1 MSKVKVGELCDILN
15 GFAFKSANY
24 VDNGIRIIR
33 IANVQKGYIVDDAP
47 EYYPLSAEN
56 IISNYM
62 LYDGDL
68 LMSLTG
74 NVGRVG
80 ILAPEL
86 LPAALNQRVAC
97 IRIKNEKILDKQYL
111 FYLFYDNYF
120 ENQCI
125 LSSKGIAQKNMST
138 EWLKEYKIPLPDISA
153 QRQIATT
160 LDKASELI
168 ALRKKQLE
176 ELDALAESVFYDMF
190 GDPVKNEKGWKTET
204 ISALVKK
211 KPNSLKRGPFGGAL
225 KKEIFVSDG
234 CLVYEQYHAL
244 NNDYSFA
251 RYFITEDKFEELKS
265 FSVESDDIIISC
277 SGVNLGRLS
286 VIPKNAKKGI
296 INQAL
301 LKLSLNQDKMIN
313 SVFVRIFENESFK
326 NKYFGN
332 QRGCAIPNF
341 PPMSDFKKFEFPTP
355 PIALQTRFAAIIEK
369 IEEQKELARKT
380 LQESEDLFQRL
391 MQDLFKPD

>member
-1 MSKVKVGELCDILN
+1 MVKLGEEFDLQMGKTPDRKNDTYWNTGDNLWVSIADMSNCSSK
-15 GFAFKSANY
+15 
-24 VDNGIRIIR
+24 
-33 IANVQKGYIVDDAP
+33 YIVSTKETISDDATINMKQVP
-47 EYYPLSAEN
+47 KGIVIMSFKLSIGKVSITDANLYTNEAIMAFLPRNDYYADFLYYRLLSFAWTEGLN
-56 IISNYM
+56 KAVKGITLNKASISNTKM
-62 LYDGDL
+62 LFP
-68 LMSLTG
+68 SFEQQK
-74 NVGRVG
+74 R
-80 ILAPEL
+80 I
-86 LPAALNQRVAC
+86 VA
-97 IRIKNEKILDKQYL
+97 
-111 FYLFYDNYF
+111 
-120 ENQCI
+120 
-125 LSSKGIAQKNMST
+125 
-138 EWLKEYKIPLPDISA
+138 
-153 QRQIATT
+153 T

-168 ALRKKQLE
+168 ALHKKQLE

-251 RYFITEDKFEELKS
+251 RYFITEDKFEGLKN

-355 PIALQTRFAAIIEK
+355 PIALQTRFATIIEK
-369 IEEQKELARKT
+369 IEQQKILARKA